1 MRAQKKIIVVIVMCF
16 MFYNIAVNNY
26 QLQKEYLEYIQ
37 EHKLPDTKKTQRDF
51 LQSQNIIVLD

>member
-1 MRAQKKIIVVIVMCF
+1 MRTLKKIVIVIVMCF